1 MLEKLTFNVFS
12 RCISTKKSKESRG
25 YLSATSYGGVRISLT
40 HPYPMSGKKMEGGFE
55 KELSQF
61 MSGMKKIVAANK
73 IESGDSLDE
82 GKREI
87 SFEV

>member
-1 MLEKLTFNVFS
+1 
-12 RCISTKKSKESRG
+12 
-25 YLSATSYGGVRISLT
+25 
-40 HPYPMSGKKMEGGFE
+40 MEGWFE
-55 KELSQF
+55 KELSRF

-82 GKREI
+82 EKREI